1 MNCLI
6 CNKSS
11 EKSLCDDCSNKKRC
25 KDCETLKNCNTFYSY
40 KNGRTYSSCK
50 ECFNKKV
57 RCEFCNKELNKSYLR
72 SHIKKQHLYQHYNY
86 NQHDNQHYNQHTG
99 GGALR
104 DLLPRQLSREL
115 PRQLSREL
123 QRELP
128 RGVSS
133 HSNNNN
139 AEAIANS
146 PAEAVANSPVGANAG
161 ANANNGVQSFAN
173 ETNRT
178 LIVGPSFCGKTHLL
192 LNKLRLI
199 RLEDPEKQIRI
210 ITRSPEQYE
219 FAELRAELCI
229 DNGGVSVEE
238 NVGDLE
244 EYRGCCV
251 VFDDML
257 DSNQKL
263 IDPFFTRGRH
273 KSCDVYYLCQSYFDA
288 PKKTVRNNSNI
299 IILFQQTLKDVE
311 HIHRD
316 ISGFDMSYEEFKSLC
331 REAWNEKF
339 NYLLINRLEDKNGSR
354 YRICN
359 ESNPNYKIFNP
370 QTDPL
375 SN

>member
-1 MNCLI
+1 M
-6 CNKSS
+6 
-11 EKSLCDDCSNKKRC
+11 
-25 KDCETLKNCNTFYSY
+25 
-40 KNGRTYSSCK
+40 
-50 ECFNKKV
+50 
-57 RCEFCNKELNKSYLR
+57 
-72 SHIKKQHLYQHYNY
+72 
-86 NQHDNQHYNQHTG
+86 
-99 GGALR
+99 
-104 DLLPRQLSREL
+104 
-115 PRQLSREL
+115 
-123 QRELP
+123 
-128 RGVSS
+128 
-133 HSNNNN
+133 
-139 AEAIANS
+139 
-146 PAEAVANSPVGANAG
+146 
-161 ANANNGVQSFAN
+161 
-173 ETNRT
+173 
-178 LIVGPSFCGKTHLL
+178 
-192 LNKLRLI
+192 
-199 RLEDPEKQIRI
+199 
-210 ITRSPEQYE
+210 
-219 FAELRAELCI
+219 
-229 DNGGVSVEE
+229 EE

-263 IDPFFTRGRH
+263 IDPFFTWGRH

-299 IILFQQTLKDVE
+299 IILVQQTLKDVE

-339 NYLLINRLEDKNGSR
+339 NYILINRLEDKNGSR

>member
-1 MNCLI
+1 M
-6 CNKSS
+6 
-11 EKSLCDDCSNKKRC
+11 
-25 KDCETLKNCNTFYSY
+25 KNCNTFYSY
-40 KNGRTYSSCK
+40 KNGKMYSTCIQ
-50 ECFNKKV
+50 CFNKKV

-72 SHIKKQHLYQHYNY
+72 SHFKKQHLYQHYNHAASQDDKREASHTTAQLCDSSRT
-86 NQHDNQHYNQHTG
+86 NINTG
-99 GGALR
+99 G
-104 DLLPRQLSREL
+104 DLLPTRQLSRKL
-115 PRQLSREL
+115 PQLRDSFRTH
-123 QRELP
+123 LP
-128 RGVSS
+128 TQLHAQLRTKL
-133 HSNNNN
+133 NNDDNN
-139 AEAIANS
+139 KC
-146 PAEAVANSPVGANAG
+146 
-161 ANANNGVQSFAN
+161 
-173 ETNRT
+173 NRT
-178 LIVGPSFCGKTHLL
+178 LIVGPPFCGKTHLL

-219 FAELRAELCI
+219 DVELHIEQGI
-229 DNGGVSVEE
+229 EVEE

-257 DSNQKL
+257 DSNQKM
-263 IDPFFTRGRH
+263 IDPFFTRERH

-354 YRICN
+354 NRICN

-375 SN
+375 GN

>member
-1 MNCLI
+1 M
-6 CNKSS
+6 
-11 EKSLCDDCSNKKRC
+11 
-25 KDCETLKNCNTFYSY
+25 
-40 KNGRTYSSCK
+40 
-50 ECFNKKV
+50 
-57 RCEFCNKELNKSYLR
+57 
-72 SHIKKQHLYQHYNY
+72 YQHYNQDDKHTTVQLRDSFRTQLCDSSRDSSHT
-86 NQHDNQHYNQHTG
+86 NINTG
-99 GGALR
+99 G
-104 DLLPRQLSREL
+104 DLLPTRQLSRKL
-115 PRQLSREL
+115 PQLRDSY
-123 QRELP
+123 
-128 RGVSS
+128 
-133 HSNNNN
+133 HTHNNDDNN
-139 AEAIANS
+139 KC
-146 PAEAVANSPVGANAG
+146 
-161 ANANNGVQSFAN
+161 
-173 ETNRT
+173 NRT
-178 LIVGPSFCGKTHLL
+178 FIVGPSFCGKTHLL

-199 RLEDPEKQIRI
+199 HLEDPEKQIGI

-219 FAELRAELCI
+219 DVELHIEQGI
-229 DNGGVSVEE
+229 EVEE
-238 NVGDLE
+238 TVGDLE
-244 EYRGCCV
+244 ECRGCCV

-288 PKKTVRNNSNI
+288 PKKTVKNNSNI

-316 ISGFDMSYEEFKSLC
+316 ISGFDMSYEEFKILC

-339 NYLLINRLEDKNGSR
+339 NYLLLNRLEDKNGSR

>member
-11 EKSLCDDCSNKKRC
+11 EKSLCDDCSSKKRC

-50 ECFNKKV
+50 VCFNKKV

-72 SHIKKQHLYQHYNY
+72 SHIKKQHY
-86 NQHDNQHYNQHTG
+86 NQQYNQHYNQHTG

-104 DLLPRQLSREL
+104 GVLYDLLPHGYSREL
-115 PRQLSREL
+115 PQGYSRGT
-123 QRELP
+123 P
-128 RGVSS
+128 S
-133 HSNNNN
+133 HSSNNNN
-139 AEAIANS
+139 VGANAKAIAEANANS
-146 PAEAVANSPVGANAG
+146 PAGANAE
-161 ANANNGVQSFAN
+161 AVAN

-178 LIVGPSFCGKTHLL
+178 LIVGPSFCGKAHLL

-219 FAELRAELCI
+219 NI
-229 DNGGVSVEE
+229 DMQGIEVEE

>member
-50 ECFNKKV
+50 VCFNKKV

-72 SHIKKQHLYQHYNY
+72 SHIKKQYLY
-86 NQHDNQHYNQHTG
+86 QHYNQHTG
-99 GGALR
+99 G

-133 HSNNNN
+133 HSNNN
-139 AEAIANS
+139 AEAN
-146 PAEAVANSPVGANAG
+146 AEAVANSPVGANAG
-161 ANANNGVQSFAN
+161 ANANSGVN

-219 FAELRAELCI
+219 FAELRI
-229 DNGGVSVEE
+229 DIGGVSVEE